1 MKKLILL
8 ATAFVFT
15 FFSGHSQQHQLVKRW
30 QTDSLLK
37 VPESVLLDAAN
48 NLLYVSN
55 IDGDAA
61 QKDGKGSIGKLGL
74 DGKIISVDW
83 VSGLN
88 APKGMGLYKGNLY
101 VADLGEVVVIDTK
114 TGRISKH
121 IPVEGATFLNDV
133 TIDKK
138 GIVYVSDTRKKK
150 VHRIENG
157 TASVILDS
165 LSLKSPN
172 GLLATGD
179 NLYVLDAGSMYKV
192 ENDKRLTKI
201 ADGMEAS
208 TDGIENVKGNEFI
221 VSCWI
226 GAIYYINGD
235 GSKQKLLDT
244 QEQKINSADICY
256 DSRSHTLYVPN
267 FAKNTVTAYDVR

>member
-8 ATAFVFT
+8 TTAFIFIVI
-15 FFSGHSQQHQLVKRW
+15 SGRSQQHQLVKRW
-30 QTDSLLK
+30 QTDSVLK
-37 VPESVLLDAAN
+37 VPESVLLDAGN
-48 NLLYVSN
+48 NVLYVSN

-61 QKDGKGSIGKLGL
+61 QKDGKGSIGKVGL
-74 DGKIISVDW
+74 DGKIITVDW

-88 APKGMGLYKGNLY
+88 APKGMGIYKGDLY
-101 VADLGEVVVIDTK
+101 VADLSEVVVINIKSGT
-114 TGRISKH
+114 ISKH
-121 IPVEGATFLNDV
+121 IPIDGATFLNDI
-133 TIDKK
+133 TIDKN
-138 GIVYVSDTRKKK
+138 GVVYVSDTRKKK

-172 GLLATGD
+172 GLLANGD
-179 NLYVLDAGSMYKV
+179 NLYVLDAGSMYKI

-226 GAIYYINGD
+226 GAIYYINAD

-256 DSRSHTLYVPN
+256 DAKSHILYVPN
-267 FAKNTVTAYDVR
+267 FLRNSVTAYDVK

>member
-1 MKKLILL
+1 MKKLLILT
-8 ATAFVFT
+8 TALIFIVVT
-15 FFSGHSQQHQLVKRW
+15 GRSQQHQLVKRW
-30 QTDSLLK
+30 QTDSSLK
-37 VPESVLLDAAN
+37 VPESVLLDAASKV
-48 NLLYVSN
+48 LYVSN

-74 DGKIISVDW
+74 DGKIITVDW

-88 APKGMGLYKGNLY
+88 APKGMGLYKGSLY
-101 VADLGEVVVIDTK
+101 VADLSEVVVIDTRNGAI
-114 TGRISKH
+114 TKH
-121 IPVEGATFLNDV
+121 IPIEGATFLNDI
-133 TIDKK
+133 TIDKN
-138 GIVYVSDTRKKK
+138 GVVYVSDSRKKK
-150 VHRIENG
+150 VHRIDNG

-172 GLLATGD
+172 GLLSNGD
-179 NLYVLDAGSMYKV
+179 DLYVLDAGSMYKV

-208 TDGIENVKGNEFI
+208 TDGIENVKGKEFI

-226 GAIYYINGD
+226 GAIYYVNAD

-256 DSRSHTLYVPN
+256 NAKEQILYVPN
-267 FAKNTVTAYDVR
+267 FLKNSVTAYDVK

>member
-8 ATAFVFT
+8 TTAFIFIVI
-15 FFSGHSQQHQLVKRW
+15 SSRSQQHQLVKRW

-37 VPESVLLDAAN
+37 VPESVLFDAGN
-48 NLLYVSN
+48 NVLYVSN

-61 QKDGKGSIGKLGL
+61 QKDGKGSIGKVGL
-74 DGKIISVDW
+74 DGKIITVDW

-88 APKGMGLYKGNLY
+88 APKGMGIYKGDLY
-101 VADLGEVVVIDTK
+101 VADLNEVAVIDIKKGVITK
-114 TGRISKH
+114 RIP
-121 IPVEGATFLNDV
+121 IEGATFLNDI

-138 GIVYVSDTRKKK
+138 GVVYVSDTRKKK

-165 LSLKSPN
+165 LSLKGPN
-172 GLLATGD
+172 GLLASGD
-179 NLYVLDAGSMYKV
+179 NLYVLDAGSMYRI

-201 ADGMEAS
+201 AEGMETS
-208 TDGIENVKGNEFI
+208 TDGIENVKGSEFI

-226 GAIYYINGD
+226 GTIYYINAD
-235 GSKQKLLDT
+235 GSKEKLLDT

-256 DSRSHTLYVPN
+256 DAKTRILYVPN
-267 FAKNTVTAYDVR
+267 FLKNSVTAYDVK